1 MQGVALT
8 GGLDPR
14 LSGTG
19 MGREE
24 ATPLEPGVQKP
35 QVSEGALFERRLR
48 TAYRRFQLKTVI
60 FVIIHFTFE
69 SVNC

>member
-8 GGLDPR
+8 GGLEPW

-19 MGREE
+19 LGREE
-24 ATPLEPGVQKP
+24 ATPLEPGVRKP
-35 QVSEGALFERRLR
+35 QVSEGPLFERRLR
-48 TAYRRFQLKTVI
+48 TAYRRLRLKTVI

-69 SVNC
+69 SVDC